1 MVAVEEIPLVGRAQ
15 ELGILH
21 QALERAVTYET
32 PQAIVLVGS
41 QGVGKT
47 RLVEHWLGEVV
58 DKHSD
63 VRVFKASA
71 SQEGQSYAPF
81 SQLLRA
87 RFGVKEG
94 DGDALATLRAQVEKV
109 LQDRRVA
116 EMLHFLGAFIGVT
129 VPDNPFL
136 RALEESAEQHD
147 AVALTV
153 LARFLEEDAAVTP
166 MVLLVEDL
174 HLADSASLTLFQ
186 RLAESLEGAPV
197 MLIGTCRPALFV
209 RESRFTSLD
218 AELLRVDLPLLTPQ
232 ESLDQLKHLLAP
244 VEELPPT
251 LVDTAVELSGGNP
264 LFLVQLVRLLMDKG
278 IVSVADGALTLDDQG
293 LEEIDLPLSVEE
305 AVQVRVDLLTP
316 AERDVL
322 EKAACVG
329 SVFWVEALISLSR
342 LQQEVEPP
350 MDAFMADVLH
360 DTITEILSRLEAR
373 DYVLRLPDSSI
384 PGTTEYAFKNNLER
398 KLIGSGVH
406 PTRQEQFHLFA
417 AQWLETRLVE
427 RSEAQLEELGAHYE
441 LGGNPRRASFCFIFA
456 GDRARARYA
465 NDRAARFYQR
475 GIDLMELHDAFSK
488 LDALHNLGDVL
499 TVLGRNEEAVAHF
512 RQMLHYAWLLD
523 HQEKG
528 GTAHRR
534 LGTTFC
540 TLGDYEKAATH
551 LHNGMRL
558 FKAAEDARGLA
569 ATMDDV
575 GRLHWL
581 KGEYEDALE
590 FHRQA
595 MDLKRGLGAR
605 RDIAVSLTNI
615 GKVHLES
622 GSFAQA
628 QDCYLEALEIRKEE
642 GDKLGMMDSLAHLGG
657 VHRAQSDYGK
667 AHELLSQALE
677 LAKEIGARLDEA
689 ALRISLA
696 DAKLQLGKPKEAEE
710 QLKQAE
716 ELSGDLGD
724 RRLRADCCRTRAEV
738 RLALG
743 DQEGAEQPAAE
754 AVEIVEDL
762 ELLPEM
768 GLALRVQG
776 EVFAAGEISD
786 ENKARTLGL
795 FRRAIELFTEL
806 GNDME
811 LARTFAA
818 LADYHDR
825 CGEWEDAHHFR
836 SSADEIFSRLT

>member
-1 MVAVEEIPLVGRAQ
+1 MVAAEEIPLVGRAQ
-15 ELGILH
+15 ELKELH

-47 RLVEHWLGEVV
+47 RLVEQWLGEVRE
-58 DKHSD
+58 KQPD
-63 VRVFKASA
+63 VRVLRASA
-71 SQEGQSYAPF
+71 SKEGQSYSPF

-87 RFGVKEG
+87 RFNIKEG
-94 DGDALATLRAQVEKV
+94 DEEALATLRAQVEEV

-116 EMLHFLGAFIGVT
+116 EVLHFLGAFIDVT

-136 RALEESAEQHD
+136 RALEDTAKQHD
-147 AVALTV
+147 EVARTV
-153 LARFLEEDAAVTP
+153 LTRFLEEDAATSP
-166 MVLLVEDL
+166 MVLVVEDL
-174 HLADSASLTLFQ
+174 HRADDASVSLFR
-186 RLAESLEGAPV
+186 RLAESLEGAPLV
-197 MLIGTCRPALFV
+197 LVGTCRAGLFV
-209 RESRFTSLD
+209 REPRFNALD
-218 AELLRVDLPLLTPQ
+218 AELLRIDLPLLTPQ

-244 VEELPPT
+244 VEELPAT

-278 IVSVADGALTLDDQG
+278 IVTVEEGTLTLDDQG
-293 LEEIDLPLSVEE
+293 LEEIDLPLSMEE

-342 LQQEVEPP
+342 LQQEVEPRT
-350 MDAFMADVLH
+350 DAFMADVLH
-360 DTITEILSRLEAR
+360 HSITEILARLEAR

-384 PGTTEYAFKNNLER
+384 HGTTEYAFKNNLER
-398 KLIGSGVH
+398 KLIGSMVH
-406 PTRQEQFHLFA
+406 PGRLEQYHLFA
-417 AQWLETRLVE
+417 AQWLETRLLE
-427 RSEAQLEELGAHYE
+427 RSEAQLEELGGHYE
-441 LGGNPRRASFCFIFA
+441 KGGNPRRASFCFIFA

-475 GIDLMELHDAFSK
+475 GIDLVELHDAFSK

-499 TVLGRNEEAVAHF
+499 TVLGRNEEAVEYF
-512 RQMLHYAWLLD
+512 RQMLHHAWLLD
-523 HQEKG
+523 HKEKG

-558 FKAAEDARGLA
+558 FKAAEDAKGLA

-575 GRLHWL
+575 GKLHWL

-605 RDIAVSLTNI
+605 REIAVSLTNI

-628 QDCYLEALEIRKEE
+628 LDCYVEALEIRKEE

-667 AHELLSQALE
+667 AHELLTEALE
-677 LAKEIGARLDEA
+677 LAMEMGARLNEA

-696 DAKLQLGKPKEAEE
+696 DAKLQLGNPKEAEE
-710 QLKQAE
+710 QLKQADA
-716 ELSGDLGD
+716 LSGDLGD
-724 RRLRADCCRTRAEV
+724 RRLRADCCRTLAEV

-743 DQEGAEQPAAE
+743 DLVGAERHAAE

-776 EVFAAGEISD
+776 EVSAAGELTD
-786 ENKARTLGL
+786 ENRARTLGL
-795 FRRAIELFTEL
+795 FRRSIELFTEL

-811 LARTFAA
+811 LARAFAA
-818 LADYHDR
+818 LADHHDR